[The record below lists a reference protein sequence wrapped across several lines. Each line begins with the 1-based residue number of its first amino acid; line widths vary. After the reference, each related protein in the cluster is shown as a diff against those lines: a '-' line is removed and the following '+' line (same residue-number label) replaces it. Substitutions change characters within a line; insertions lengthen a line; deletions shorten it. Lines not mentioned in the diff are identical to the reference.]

1 MKKIILSVHLFFG
14 IFCFSQ
20 SAQELNNAR
29 INKSIYDSQVTNST
43 MVKALNDLQASAK
56 ANKANQFKELDE
68 KFEFNFA
75 QKERLDAKFTTL
87 NQKKIE
93 LEKMIIASKTEVE
106 KEKLNRKLK
115 QIFSEFEKNQQKL
128 KENEVELKILQEKY
142 NSLLEK

>member
-1 MKKIILSVHLFFG
+1 MVKNLTLALSLCG
-14 IFCFSQ
+14 IAIFSQ
-20 SAQELNNAR
+20 TAES
-29 INKSIYDSQVTNST
+29 INSSRVSQQTYNSQVSNYQRER
-43 MVKALNDLQASAK
+43 ALSQMEASAK
-56 ANKANQFKELDE
+56 ASKSSEMKELDE

-106 KEKLNRKLK
+106 KEKLNRKLE
-115 QIFSEFEKNQQKL
+115 QILSEFEKNQQKL
-128 KENEVELKILQEKY
+128 KENEAELKILQEKY

>member
-1 MKKIILSVHLFFG
+1 MKKIILSSLLFWNTFY
-14 IFCFSQ
+14 FSQ

-68 KFEFNFA
+68 KFEINFA

-115 QIFSEFEKNQQKL
+115 QILSEFEKNHQKL
-128 KENEVELKILQEKY
+128 KENEAELKILQEKY

>member
-14 IFCFSQ
+14 IFYFSQ
-20 SAQELNNAR
+20 SAQEL
-29 INKSIYDSQVTNST
+29 INKDIYDRQVSNYVG
-43 MVKALNDLQASAK
+43 VKALNDMQASARSGNASQLK
-56 ANKANQFKELDE
+56 DLDE

-115 QIFSEFEKNQQKL
+115 QILSEFEKNQQKL
-128 KENEVELKILQEKY
+128 KENEAELKILQEKY

>member
-1 MKKIILSVHLFFG
+1 MKKIILSSLLFWNT
-14 IFCFSQ
+14 FCFSQ
-20 SAQELNNAR
+20 SAQEL
-29 INKSIYDSQVTNST
+29 INKDIYDRQVSNYVG
-43 MVKALNDLQASAK
+43 VKALNDMQASARSGNASQLK
-56 ANKANQFKELDE
+56 DLDE

-75 QKERLDAKFTTL
+75 QKEKLDAKFKTL

-115 QIFSEFEKNQQKL
+115 QILSEFDKNQQKL

>member
-43 MVKALNDLQASAK
+43 MVKSLNDLQASAK

-75 QKERLDAKFTTL
+75 QKERLDAKFKTL
-87 NQKKIE
+87 NQKKKE

-115 QIFSEFEKNQQKL
+115 QILSEFEKNQLKL

>member
-1 MKKIILSVHLFFG
+1 MKKIILSIHLIFG
-14 IFCFSQ
+14 FFCFSQ
-20 SAQELNNAR
+20 SAQELNSTR
-29 INKSIYDSQVTNST
+29 INKDIYDRQVSNYVG
-43 MVKALNDLQASAK
+43 VKALNDMQASARSGNASQLK
-56 ANKANQFKELDE
+56 DLDE

-75 QKERLDAKFTTL
+75 QKEKLDAKFKTL

-106 KEKLNRKLK
+106 KEKLNRKLQ
-115 QIFSEFEKNQQKL
+115 QILSEFEKNQQKL

>member
-106 KEKLNRKLK
+106 KEKLNRKLQ
-115 QIFSEFEKNQQKL
+115 QILSEFEKNQLKL

>member
-1 MKKIILSVHLFFG
+1 M
-14 IFCFSQ
+14 
-20 SAQELNNAR
+20 
-29 INKSIYDSQVTNST
+29 TNST

-115 QIFSEFEKNQQKL
+115 QILSEFEKNQQKL
-128 KENEVELKILQEKY
+128 KENEAELKILQENY

>member
-1 MKKIILSVHLFFG
+1 MKKIILSSLLFWNTFY
-14 IFCFSQ
+14 FSQ
-20 SAQELNNAR
+20 SAQEL
-29 INKSIYDSQVTNST
+29 INKDIYDRQVSNYVG
-43 MVKALNDLQASAK
+43 VKALNDMQASARSGNASQLK
-56 ANKANQFKELDE
+56 DLDE

-115 QIFSEFEKNQQKL
+115 QILSEFDKNQQKL

>member
-1 MKKIILSVHLFFG
+1 MKKIILSSLLFWNTFY
-14 IFCFSQ
+14 FSQ
-20 SAQELNNAR
+20 SAQEL
-29 INKSIYDSQVTNST
+29 INKDIYDRQVSNYVG
-43 MVKALNDLQASAK
+43 VKALNDMQASARSGNASQLK
-56 ANKANQFKELDE
+56 DLDE

-75 QKERLDAKFTTL
+75 QKEKLDAKFKTL

-115 QIFSEFEKNQQKL
+115 QILSEFEKNQQKL
-128 KENEVELKILQEKY
+128 KENEAELKILQEKY

>member
-14 IFCFSQ
+14 IFFFSQ
-20 SAQELNNAR
+20 SAQEL
-29 INKSIYDSQVTNST
+29 INKDIYDRQVSNYVG
-43 MVKALNDLQASAK
+43 VKALNDMQASARSGNASQLK
-56 ANKANQFKELDE
+56 DLDE

-115 QIFSEFEKNQQKL
+115 QILSEFEKNQQKL
-128 KENEVELKILQEKY
+128 KENEAELKILQEKY

>member
-1 MKKIILSVHLFFG
+1 MKKIILSSLLFWNTFY
-14 IFCFSQ
+14 FSQ

-87 NQKKIE
+87 NIQLLRLKK
-93 LEKMIIASKTEVE
+93 M
-106 KEKLNRKLK
+106 RCCW
-115 QIFSEFEKNQQKL
+115 
-128 KENEVELKILQEKY
+128 KIL
-142 NSLLEK
+142 

>member
-1 MKKIILSVHLFFG
+1 MKKIILSSLLFWNTFY
-14 IFCFSQ
+14 FSQ
-20 SAQELNNAR
+20 SAQEL
-29 INKSIYDSQVTNST
+29 INKDIYDRQVSNYVG
-43 MVKALNDLQASAK
+43 VKALNDMQASARSGNTSQLK
-56 ANKANQFKELDE
+56 DLDE

-75 QKERLDAKFTTL
+75 QKEKLDAKFKTL

-115 QIFSEFEKNQQKL
+115 QILSEFEKNQQKL
-128 KENEVELKILQEKY
+128 KENEAELKILQEKY

>member
-1 MKKIILSVHLFFG
+1 MKKIILSIHLIFG
-14 IFCFSQ
+14 FFCFSQ
-20 SAQELNNAR
+20 SAQELNSTR
-29 INKSIYDSQVTNST
+29 INKDIYDRQVSNYVG
-43 MVKALNDLQASAK
+43 VKALNDMQASARSSNASQLK
-56 ANKANQFKELDE
+56 DLDE

-106 KEKLNRKLK
+106 KEKLNRKLE
-115 QIFSEFEKNQQKL
+115 QILSEFEKNQQKL
-128 KENEVELKILQEKY
+128 KENEAELKILQEKY

>member
-1 MKKIILSVHLFFG
+1 MKKIILSSLLFWNTFY
-14 IFCFSQ
+14 FSQ
-20 SAQELNNAR
+20 SAQEL
-29 INKSIYDSQVTNST
+29 INKDIYDRQVSNYVG
-43 MVKALNDLQASAK
+43 VKALNDMQASARSGNASQLK
-56 ANKANQFKELDE
+56 DLDE

-75 QKERLDAKFTTL
+75 QKEKLDAKFKTL

-115 QIFSEFEKNQQKL
+115 QILSEFEKNQQKL

>member
-1 MKKIILSVHLFFG
+1 MKKIILSSLLFWNTFY
-14 IFCFSQ
+14 FSQ
-20 SAQELNNAR
+20 SAQEL
-29 INKSIYDSQVTNST
+29 INKDIYDRQVSNYLG
-43 MVKALNDLQASAK
+43 VKALNDMQASARSGNASQLK
-56 ANKANQFKELDE
+56 DLDE

-75 QKERLDAKFTTL
+75 QKEKLDAKFKTL

-115 QIFSEFEKNQQKL
+115 QILSEFEKNQQKL
-128 KENEVELKILQEKY
+128 KENEAELKILQEKY

>member
-1 MKKIILSVHLFFG
+1 
-14 IFCFSQ
+14 
-20 SAQELNNAR
+20 
-29 INKSIYDSQVTNST
+29 

-75 QKERLDAKFTTL
+75 QKEKLDAKFTTL
-87 NQKKIE
+87 NKKKIE
-93 LEKMIIASKTEVE
+93 LEKMIIAPKTEVE

-115 QIFSEFEKNQQKL
+115 QILSEFEKNQQKF
-128 KENEVELKILQEKY
+128 KENETELKILQEKY

>member
-75 QKERLDAKFTTL
+75 QKERLDAKFKTL

-106 KEKLNRKLK
+106 KEKLNRKLQ
-115 QIFSEFEKNQQKL
+115 QILSEFEKNQLKL

>member
-115 QIFSEFEKNQQKL
+115 QILSEFEKNQQKL
-128 KENEVELKILQEKY
+128 KENEAELKILQENY

>member
-1 MKKIILSVHLFFG
+1 MKKIILSIHLIFG
-14 IFCFSQ
+14 FFCFSQ
-20 SAQELNNAR
+20 SAQELNSTR
-29 INKSIYDSQVTNST
+29 INKDIYDRQVSNYVG
-43 MVKALNDLQASAK
+43 VKALNDMQASARSGNASQLK
-56 ANKANQFKELDE
+56 DLDE

-75 QKERLDAKFTTL
+75 QKERLDAKFKTL

-115 QIFSEFEKNQQKL
+115 QILSEFEKNQQKL
-128 KENEVELKILQEKY
+128 KENEAELKILQEKY

>member
-1 MKKIILSVHLFFG
+1 
-14 IFCFSQ
+14 
-20 SAQELNNAR
+20 
-29 INKSIYDSQVTNST
+29 

-75 QKERLDAKFTTL
+75 QKEKLDAKFKTL

-115 QIFSEFEKNQQKL
+115 QILSEFEKNQQKL

>member
-1 MKKIILSVHLFFG
+1 MKKIILSSLLFWNTFY
-14 IFCFSQ
+14 FSQ
-20 SAQELNNAR
+20 SAQEL
-29 INKSIYDSQVTNST
+29 INKDIYDRQVSNYVG
-43 MVKALNDLQASAK
+43 VKALNDMQASARSGNASQLK
-56 ANKANQFKELDE
+56 DLDE

-115 QIFSEFEKNQQKL
+115 QILSEFEKNQQKL
-128 KENEVELKILQEKY
+128 KENEAELKILQEKY

>member
-1 MKKIILSVHLFFG
+1 MKKIILSSLLFWNTFY
-14 IFCFSQ
+14 FSQ
-20 SAQELNNAR
+20 SAQEL
-29 INKSIYDSQVTNST
+29 INKDIYDRQVSNYVG
-43 MVKALNDLQASAK
+43 VKALNDMQASARAGNASQLK
-56 ANKANQFKELDE
+56 DLDE

-75 QKERLDAKFTTL
+75 QKEKLDAKFKTL

-115 QIFSEFEKNQQKL
+115 QILSEFEKNQQKL
-128 KENEVELKILQEKY
+128 KENEAELKILQEKY

>member
-115 QIFSEFEKNQQKL
+115 QILSEFDKNQQKL

>member
-115 QIFSEFEKNQQKL
+115 QILSEFEKNHQKF
-128 KENEVELKILQEKY
+128 KENEAELKILQEKY

>member
-1 MKKIILSVHLFFG
+1 MKKIILSSLLFWNTFY
-14 IFCFSQ
+14 FSQ

-43 MVKALNDLQASAK
+43 MVKALNDMQASARSGNASQLK
-56 ANKANQFKELDE
+56 DLDE

-115 QIFSEFEKNQQKL
+115 QILSEFEKNQQKL
-128 KENEVELKILQEKY
+128 KENEAELKILQEKY

>member
-1 MKKIILSVHLFFG
+1 MKKIILSSLLFWNTFY
-14 IFCFSQ
+14 FSQ

-43 MVKALNDLQASAK
+43 MVKALNDMQASARSGNASQLK
-56 ANKANQFKELDE
+56 DLDE

-75 QKERLDAKFTTL
+75 QKEKLDAKFKTL

-115 QIFSEFEKNQQKL
+115 QILSEFDKNQQKL

>member
-20 SAQELNNAR
+20 SAQEL
-29 INKSIYDSQVTNST
+29 INKDIYDSQVTNYT

-75 QKERLDAKFTTL
+75 QKERLDAKFKTL

-115 QIFSEFEKNQQKL
+115 QILSEFEKNQQKL

>member
-1 MKKIILSVHLFFG
+1 M
-14 IFCFSQ
+14 
-20 SAQELNNAR
+20 
-29 INKSIYDSQVTNST
+29 TNST

-115 QIFSEFEKNQQKL
+115 QILSEFEKNQQKL
-128 KENEVELKILQEKY
+128 KENEAELKILQEKY

>member
-1 MKKIILSVHLFFG
+1 M
-14 IFCFSQ
+14 
-20 SAQELNNAR
+20 NNAR

-75 QKERLDAKFTTL
+75 QKEKLDAKFKTL

-115 QIFSEFEKNQQKL
+115 QILSEFEKNQQKL
-128 KENEVELKILQEKY
+128 KFQHQ
-142 NSLLEK
+142 